1 MWSLFSGG
9 YKGTAISNVTHATM
23 EINKSVMGTFRRDN
37 SSGTRKS
44 DNSSG
49 TGPQKAQG
57 KYLAG
62 RGSGSLGQGTGSTEQ
77 DREATEQ
84 RGFPRELWTRMPGL
98 KAQ

>member
-23 EINKSVMGTFRRDN
+23 EINNSVMGASRRDN

-77 DREATEQ
+77 DGEGTERE
-84 RGFPRELWTRMPGL
+84 GFPREQWTRMAGL
-98 KAQ
+98 KAY